1 MASLHTSASITVNCP
16 IGEAFRV
23 MTDLDQFTAW
33 FTSAQS
39 VQGHAGPLEMGTR
52 YEAVVRFMGREA
64 TGIWTVVE
72 YDPPHRIVI
81 DSTSD
86 MGEGTNIWHFAE
98 EGSHVRITVDFK
110 AETSGLLARVAT
122 PLLQGLIQ
130 KQMHADLARLKRL
143 IEA

>member
-1 MASLHTSASITVNCP
+1 MASLQISASMTVNCP

-33 FTSAQS
+33 FTSARS
-39 VQGHAGPLEMGTR
+39 VQGHSGPLELGAR
-52 YEAVVRFMGREA
+52 YEVVVRFMGREA
-64 TGIWTVVE
+64 VGTWTVVE

-81 DSTSD
+81 DSTSV
-86 MGEGTNIWHFAE
+86 MGEGTNTWRFAE
-98 EGSHVRITVDFK
+98 AGDHSRITVDFK
-110 AETSGLLARVAT
+110 AETRGLLARVAT

-130 KQMHADLARLKRL
+130 KQMHTDLVRLKRL